1 MEDYQSLYNRVDLDL
16 GREWSGSLP
25 LSGRLA
31 CCAKGVDD
39 PSLAALFLQYSRYLT
54 IAASRPGSQAMN
66 LQGIWNDTVM
76 PPWSSNY
83 TNNINVEMNYWP
95 CETLALSECHL
106 PLMDLLTQLSEAG
119 KRTAREYYHADGW
132 VTHHNADLWRS
143 TEPSCEDAS
152 WSWWPF
158 GGAWMCQH
166 IWTHYRFTGDLE
178 FLRRMYPVLRGASL
192 FMLEFL
198 TENQDGYLV
207 TAPSISPENKF
218 LTGDEE
224 TAEQLLDEIAVAS
237 RCSPNHPQ
245 ISAVSMASTMD
256 MSILRELFANTIQA
270 ASDLK
275 LTEDPL
281 PDRLD
286 EAVKRFP
293 PLQNG
298 KIRPASGVVQRL

>member
-1 MEDYQSLYNRVDLDL
+1 
-16 GREWSGSLP
+16 
-25 LSGRLA
+25 
-31 CCAKGVDD
+31 
-39 PSLAALFLQYSRYLT
+39 
-54 IAASRPGSQAMN
+54 
-66 LQGIWNDTVM
+66 
-76 PPWSSNY
+76 
-83 TNNINVEMNYWP
+83 
-95 CETLALSECHL
+95 
-106 PLMDLLTQLSEAG
+106 
-119 KRTAREYYHADGW
+119 
-132 VTHHNADLWRS
+132 
-143 TEPSCEDAS
+143 
-152 WSWWPF
+152 
-158 GGAWMCQH
+158 MCQH

-275 LTEDPL
+275 LTEEPP

-286 EAVKRFP
+286 EAEKRLP
-293 PLQNG
+293 PSKRENT
-298 KIRPASGVVQRL
+298 ASFWSGTAIMRNARRG

>member
-158 GGAWMCQH
+158 GGAWMC
-166 IWTHYRFTGDLE
+166 
-178 FLRRMYPVLRGASL
+178 
-192 FMLEFL
+192 
-198 TENQDGYLV
+198 
-207 TAPSISPENKF
+207 
-218 LTGDEE
+218 
-224 TAEQLLDEIAVAS
+224 
-237 RCSPNHPQ
+237 
-245 ISAVSMASTMD
+245 
-256 MSILRELFANTIQA
+256 
-270 ASDLK
+270 
-275 LTEDPL
+275 
-281 PDRLD
+281 
-286 EAVKRFP
+286 
-293 PLQNG
+293 
-298 KIRPASGVVQRL
+298 